1 MSLQLEG
8 KVAVVTG
15 ASKGIGA
22 GIAKSLAAAGAA
34 VAVNYVSDKAGA
46 DKTVNQITSEG
57 GKAFAVQ
64 GNTGNEAD
72 VQRIFEETLKNYGRL
87 DILVNNAGVYK
98 FESLEEI
105 SREEFDRQFDTN
117 VFGPILTTKEAAK
130 HFGEKGGSIINVSS
144 VSSRKAMPGAA
155 VYSATKASLDMI
167 SETFALELAPKNI
180 RVNIVAPGPVDT
192 EGFATLGFKGTDFEQ
207 GMIAQTPLRRIGQPE
222 DIGRVVTFLASDDS
236 AWITGE
242 RLTTAGGMK

>member
-1 MSLQLEG
+1 MLEG
-8 KVAVVTG
+8 KVAIVTG

-46 DKTVNQITSEG
+46 DKAVTQIISDG

-64 GNTGNEAD
+64 GNTGIEAD
-72 VQRIFEETLKNYGRL
+72 VQRIFGETIKNYGRL

-105 SREEFDRQFDTN
+105 SREEFDRQFDIN
-117 VFGPILTTKEAAK
+117 VYGPILTTREAAK

-144 VSSRKAMPGAA
+144 VSARKAMPGAA
-155 VYSATKASLDMI
+155 VYSATKASLDII

-180 RVNIVAPGPVDT
+180 RVNVVAPGPVDT
-192 EGFATLGFKGTDFEQ
+192 EGFATLGLKGSDFEQ
-207 GMIAQTPLRRIGQPE
+207 GLIAQTPLGRIGQPE

-242 RLTTAGGMK
+242 RITTAGGMK

>member
-8 KVAVVTG
+8 KVAIVTG
-15 ASKGIGA
+15 ASKGIGT

-46 DKTVNQITSEG
+46 DKAVSQIIADG
-57 GKAFAVQ
+57 GRAFAVQ
-64 GNTGNEAD
+64 GNTGNDAD
-72 VQRIFEETLKNYGRL
+72 VQRIFEETIKNYGRL

-117 VFGPILTTKEAAK
+117 VFGPILTTREAAK

-192 EGFATLGFKGTDFEQ
+192 EGFATLGFKGTDFEK
-207 GMIAQTPLRRIGQPE
+207 GMIAQTPLGRIGQPE

-242 RLTTAGGMK
+242 RLATAGGMK